1 MQRIEDAVDYINSF
15 HELVYDA
22 KKGSAKAVIEM
33 QESGISRRCGQRL
46 HIAGKLHLAL
56 PWQH

>member
-56 PWQH
+56 P